1 MLTQSCPIL
10 LDSYGLESVR
20 LLSPLDFSRHEYW
33 SGLPFPLPEGLPNPE
48 IEPTSPASSAL
59 ADKFFITEPPGK
71 PPSPTRRPVA
81 NEKGFLSSPSLDRMK
96 RWGWGYYLVKS
107 SSASMCLGI
116 GE

>member
-1 MLTQSCPIL
+1 M
-10 LDSYGLESVR
+10 
-20 LLSPLDFSRHEYW
+20 
-33 SGLPFPLPEGLPNPE
+33 
-48 IEPTSPASSAL
+48 
-59 ADKFFITEPPGK
+59 
-71 PPSPTRRPVA
+71 A